1 MFDGRWRHA
10 VDRGTQPVGK
20 VLVRAHVTADVITSF
35 GLIMSVVTAG
45 VVGSGHL
52 LIGVA
57 LLFPTG
63 LPDLF
68 DGPVAKASGT
78 ASVRGAFLDSVADR
92 VSDAFLLG
100 GVAWYLAAHH
110 GGESVLLPFSILAVT
125 SLISYQRAKAELL
138 GLSARGGLMERA
150 ERFILLGL
158 CFIAGSVSSAAFVP
172 SLWVF
177 LALVLATALG
187 RFVKVVQVAEGP
199 VQPVSRTRAPRTRAA
214 AVDGEAIDPEAVHS
228 GHLAEVSRRAVA
240 RWREGRTDSRWR
252 AWRVARAQRE
262 TAVPR
267 VGWTRRSAET
277 STRTTSPRETS
288 TRWWPRRDEEPP
300 SGVIPSDRAVPRRPR
315 TRPGGRPRPER

>member
-10 VDRGTQPVGK
+10 VDRGTQPVGR
-20 VLVRAHVTADVITSF
+20 VLVRTHITADVLTAL
-35 GLIMSVVTAG
+35 GLVMSIVTAV

-92 VSDAFLLG
+92 VSDGFLFG
-100 GVAWYLAAHH
+100 GVAWYLVAHH
-110 GGESVLLPFSILAVT
+110 RGQAVLLPFAILAIT

-138 GLSARGGLMERA
+138 GISAKGGLMERA

-158 CFIAGSVSSAAFVP
+158 CFIAGSVSAAAFVP

-177 LALVLATALG
+177 LGLVLATAFG
-187 RFVKVVQVAEGP
+187 RFVKVVKVAEGP
-199 VQPVSRTRAPRTRAA
+199 VQIPA
-214 AVDGEAIDPEAVHS
+214 AVRARSSESTHS
-228 GHLAEVSRRAVA
+228 GHLAEVSRRALA
-240 RWREGRTDSRWR
+240 RWRETMSDSRWR
-252 AWRVARAQRE
+252 AWREARARRE

-267 VGWTRRSAET
+267 LSGMRKVGEGPAKRWPKREGAEAAGVSGGGRARLERRNTRK
-277 STRTTSPRETS
+277 STRQS
-288 TRWWPRRDEEPP
+288 
-300 SGVIPSDRAVPRRPR
+300 
-315 TRPGGRPRPER
+315 GRPSRPERLVGHGEE

>member
-10 VDRGTQPVGK
+10 VDRGTLPVGK
-20 VLVRAHVTADVITSF
+20 ALVRVHITADVITGF
-35 GLIMSVVTAG
+35 GLVMSVVTAV

-92 VSDAFLLG
+92 VSDAFLFG
-100 GVAWYLAAHH
+100 GVAWYLVAHH
-110 GGESVLLPFSILAVT
+110 RGEAALLPFAILAIT

-138 GLSARGGLMERA
+138 GLTARGGLMERA

-158 CFIAGSVSSAAFVP
+158 CFIAGGVSSSAFIP

-187 RFVKVVQVAEGP
+187 RFAKVVQAAEGP
-199 VQPVSRTRAPRTRAA
+199 VQPAARTRVPRGRSVQVEGA
-214 AVDGEAIDPEAVHS
+214 DPESVHS
-228 GHLAEVSRRAVA
+228 GHLADVSRRAVA

-262 TAVPR
+262 IAVPR
-267 VGWTRRSAET
+267 VSWTRRSGET
-277 STRTTSPRETS
+277 PGK
-288 TRWWPRRDEEPP
+288 WWPRREGTPADGA
-300 SGVIPSDRAVPRRPR
+300 SGVGPADRPRVRRPR
-315 TRPGGRPRPER
+315 TGPGGRSRPDR

>member
-20 VLVRAHVTADVITSF
+20 VLVRAHITADVITGF
-35 GLIMSVVTAG
+35 GLIMSVVTAV

-78 ASVRGAFLDSVADR
+78 ASVRGAFFDSVADR
-92 VSDAFLLG
+92 VSDAFLFG
-100 GVAWYLAAHH
+100 GVAWYLADHH
-110 GGESVLLPFSILAVT
+110 GGEAVLLPFSILAVT
-125 SLISYQRAKAELL
+125 ALISYQRAKAELL
-138 GLSARGGLMERA
+138 GLTARGGLMERA

-158 CFIAGSVSSAAFVP
+158 CFIAGSVHSAAFIP

-187 RFVKVVQVAEGP
+187 RFVKVVQAAEGP
-199 VQPVSRTRAPRTRAA
+199 VQPLTRVRTPRIRSAQAET
-214 AVDGEAIDPEAVHS
+214 DDPESVHS
-228 GHLAEVSRRAVA
+228 GHLAEVSHRAVA

-267 VGWTRRSAET
+267 VGGTRRSADT
-277 STRTTSPRETS
+277 SAK
-288 TRWWPRRDEEPP
+288 WWPRRDGVP
-300 SGVIPSDRAVPRRPR
+300 STRVPRTDRSASRRPR
-315 TRPGGRPRPER
+315 TRPGGRSRPER